1 MPSDCKQQSELALLV
16 AGGITVFYAFFLLSS
31 YSDSLKALRKKS
43 PGKPKNSEIISS
55 SALSQAM
62 MSTLPTVAL
71 TTIVIVATMAVNIS
85 DSFMLWDDFS
95 KILSGGLA
103 GSVIAVIIIPPLVL
117 IPRRHK

>member
-1 MPSDCKQQSELALLV
+1 MPSECKQQSDLALLV
-16 AGGITVFYAFFLLSS
+16 AGVITVFYAFFLLSS

-43 PGKPKNSEIISS
+43 PGMPKNSEIISS

-103 GSVIAVIIIPPLVL
+103 GSVINNYTAIGSYS
-117 IPRRHK
+117 KAA

>member
-1 MPSDCKQQSELALLV
+1 MPSDCKQQSDLALLV
-16 AGGITVFYAFFLLSS
+16 AGVITVFYAFFLLSS
-31 YSDSLKALRKKS
+31 YYDSLKAVRKKS
-43 PGKPKNSEIISS
+43 PGMPKNSEIISS

-71 TTIVIVATMAVNIS
+71 TTIVIVATTAVNIS

>member
-1 MPSDCKQQSELALLV
+1 V
-16 AGGITVFYAFFLLSS
+16 AGVITVFYAFFLLSS